1 LTSAV
6 APQAL
11 ESIEVATASHFTT
24 LVTTAVSVTACG
36 HKTWAEA
43 ESSTAVFTMK
53 HAKVSTLADLLSK
66 ILFQPVVDQTGLTGF
81 YDISVN
87 VPKYL
92 PQAGGDGIP
101 DILEIINAGFQE
113 ELGLKLETKKFV
125 LEYLVVDRI
134 EKTPSGN

>member
-1 LTSAV
+1 
-6 APQAL
+6 
-11 ESIEVATASHFTT
+11 
-24 LVTTAVSVTACG
+24 
-36 HKTWAEA
+36 
-43 ESSTAVFTMK
+43 MK

-81 YDISVN
+81 YAISVN